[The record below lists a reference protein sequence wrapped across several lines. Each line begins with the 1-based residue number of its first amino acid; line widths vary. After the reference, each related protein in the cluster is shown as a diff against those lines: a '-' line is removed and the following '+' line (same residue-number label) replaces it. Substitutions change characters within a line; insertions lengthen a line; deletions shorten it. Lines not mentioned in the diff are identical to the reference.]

1 MADDSIFDPG
11 SAVWYCNDPAIGYQS
26 NGSKPLHT
34 DSIYSVIFGKWM
46 DQHGAAGYNYIFTF
60 LMITGIIGAVLAFTI
75 YRLGKKNR
83 EQAI

>member
-1 MADDSIFDPG
+1 MKEERTIIIKENENAEEIE
-11 SAVWYCNDPAIGYQS
+11 AYEEKIIKLLAE
-26 NGSKPLHT
+26 
-34 DSIYSVIFGKWM
+34 
-46 DQHGAAGYNYIFTF
+46 IFTF